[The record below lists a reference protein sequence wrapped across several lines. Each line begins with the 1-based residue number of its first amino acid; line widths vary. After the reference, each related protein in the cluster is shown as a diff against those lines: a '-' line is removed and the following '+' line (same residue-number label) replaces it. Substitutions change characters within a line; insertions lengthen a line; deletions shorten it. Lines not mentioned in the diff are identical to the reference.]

1 MVSSDYYIQDNS
13 DLETKTLEAAKVHYN
28 NGKYNEALKL
38 YLGMLNTSIS
48 YKLYYE
54 IGRCY
59 YKLNDFL
66 PAEEYFKKSIAL
78 ESLKNS

>member
-1 MVSSDYYIQDNS
+1 MVSSNYYIVDNS
-13 DLETKTLEAAKVHYN
+13 DIETQKLEAAKNHYSK
-28 NGKYNEALKL
+28 GDYSSALKL
-38 YLGMLNTSIS
+38 YLDMLNTSMS

-66 PAEEYFKKSIAL
+66 PAE
-78 ESLKNS
+78 

>member
-1 MVSSDYYIQDNS
+1 MESSGYYIVDNS
-13 DLETKTLEAAKVHYN
+13 DIENQRFDAAKNHYLK
-28 NGKYNEALKL
+28 GDYSAALKL
-38 YLGMLNTSIS
+38 YLSMLNTSIS

-66 PAEEYFKKSIAL
+66 PAE
-78 ESLKNS
+78 